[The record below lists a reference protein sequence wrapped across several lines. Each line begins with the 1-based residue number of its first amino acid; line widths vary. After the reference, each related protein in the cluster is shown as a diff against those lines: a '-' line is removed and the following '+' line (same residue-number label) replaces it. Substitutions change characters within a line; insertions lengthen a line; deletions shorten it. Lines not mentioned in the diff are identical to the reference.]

1 MYGTSIGIRSKNT
14 QDIIKQ
20 IKKGLPVSS
29 FEKLRK
35 NLDIS
40 EKALSSTVKI
50 AKRTLTRRKQ
60 DGRFKVDESE
70 RVFRIARLFDKA
82 VDVLEDHHLARKWF
96 KEPARALNGKT
107 PLEFAD
113 TELGAQEVEDLL
125 GRIEYGVFS

>member
-1 MYGTSIGIRSKNT
+1 MYGASIGVRSNNI

-29 FEKLRK
+29 FEKY
-35 NLDIS
+35 LDIS
-40 EKALSSTVKI
+40 EKTLSSTVKI

-60 DGRFKVDESE
+60 DGRLKSDESE
-70 RVFRIARLFDKA
+70 RVYRLARLFDKA

-96 KEPARALNGKT
+96 KEPVRALSGKT
-107 PLEFAD
+107 PLEFSD

-125 GRIEYGVFS
+125 GRIEHGVFS